1 MKSYKTFCENINGR
15 FFLKYACTAV
25 KLVCYSMHFSIW
37 KRDPLLFLNIVIS
50 IMTRSPRIIHN
61 ENGENSA
68 YEFVLLSPETKE
80 QRTVTSSTYVVVLL
94 HRCYKLLNKHFVY
107 IRLLVFIWSSRRG

>member
-1 MKSYKTFCENINGR
+1 MCQNHLSRQDPVLDSFWKMKSYKTFCENINGR

-37 KRDPLLFLNIVIS
+37 KRNPLLFLNIVIS

-68 YEFVLLSPETKE
+68 YE
-80 QRTVTSSTYVVVLL
+80 
-94 HRCYKLLNKHFVY
+94 
-107 IRLLVFIWSSRRG
+107 